1 MTPRQWLRR
10 HDPADHLAVPADDV
24 AVWLTGQS
32 SFRHSGLSAAQDALL
47 DVLAADGWS
56 TVRAGLPWTA
66 TAVRSPYRSEPLPVA
81 SARNAAQWLAARTD
95 PTFGDDVARHLGP
108 VLERTRRRLLV
119 LCGSAGA
126 ELLTVGLR
134 RLDPD
139 VARPST
145 TVLALGPVGSLPA
158 DVAVHV
164 VRGRTD
170 LLSRWGCRRP
180 SDTVVPGGHLDY
192 AASPDVRR
200 VLLEVA
206 RAARRSHP

>member
-1 MTPRQWLRR
+1 
-10 HDPADHLAVPADDV
+10 V
-24 AVWLTGQS
+24 
-32 SFRHSGLSAAQDALL
+32 
-47 DVLAADGWS
+47 
-56 TVRAGLPWTA
+56 
-66 TAVRSPYRSEPLPVA
+66 
-81 SARNAAQWLAARTD
+81 RNAAQWLAARTD
-95 PTFGDDVARHLGP
+95 PAFGDDVARHLRP
-108 VLERTRRRLLV
+108 LLERTRRRLLV

-145 TVLALGPVGSLPA
+145 TVLALGPVGTLPA

-200 VLLEVA
+200 VVLELA
-206 RAARRSHP
+206 RAARRDGP